1 MDSFPTFPLLD
12 NWYIAQTVS
21 NTKDS
26 LSEPTTKVVIIG
38 NVYNHP
44 SFKDGELIKT
54 APIKKADL
62 ERGLVNTSDKT
73 YALGAPQPQWVE
85 WLHET
90 KQDTEINKFLT
101 RFDLKN

>member
-12 NWYIAQTVS
+12 NWYIAQTVA
-21 NTKDS
+21 NTKDTI
-26 LSEPTTKVVIIG
+26 SEHTSKVIIIG
-38 NVYNHP
+38 NVYNHS

-54 APIKKADL
+54 APVKKVDL
-62 ERGLVNTSDKT
+62 ERGLISTADKT
-73 YALGAPQPQWVE
+73 YTLGSPQPQWVE

-90 KQDTEINKFLT
+90 KEDVEINKFLA